1 MGGGEMYEGVRKEKL
16 MKELKLKKENF
27 VIIIY
32 IVPEFVGAVISIR
45 FRFNLIFN
53 FNNFQHNRIKMRT
66 AQGRT
71 KGDGGKEG
79 SFFLL
84 LWL

>member
-1 MGGGEMYEGVRKEKL
+1 MKETL
-16 MKELKLKKENF
+16 MKELKLKKGKF

-71 KGDGGKEG
+71 KGEEG
-79 SFFLL
+79 SFFYFIIEIIFYYYCGFKH
-84 LWL
+84 

>member
-1 MGGGEMYEGVRKEKL
+1 
-16 MKELKLKKENF
+16 MKELKLKKELF
-27 VIIIY
+27 LY
-32 IVPEFVGAVISIR
+32 IFVPEFVEAVISIR

-71 KGDGGKEG
+71 KGEEG
-79 SFFLL
+79 SFSFLPYY
-84 LWL
+84 